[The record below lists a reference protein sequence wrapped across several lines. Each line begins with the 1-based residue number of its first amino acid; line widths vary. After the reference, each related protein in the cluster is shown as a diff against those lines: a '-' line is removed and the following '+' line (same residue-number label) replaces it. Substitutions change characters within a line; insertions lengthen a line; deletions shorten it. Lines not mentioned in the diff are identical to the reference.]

1 MSIMSLQAPETS
13 YYIPFTKKN
22 VDEIIANSANTDKF
36 GIRYVVK
43 FGSEDAT
50 EGMHSLRGTSLVMI
64 CSYGPGINCTNGRT
78 GLRIT

>member
-1 MSIMSLQAPETS
+1 M
-13 YYIPFTKKN
+13 
-22 VDEIIANSANTDKF
+22 DEIIANSANTDRA

-50 EGMHSLRGTSLVMI
+50 EGMEQVPGTSLVMI
-64 CSYGPGINCTNGRT
+64 CSSGPGISCMNGRT